1 MSKKSI
7 SLISSN
13 PEALKSLEKLGQRIR
28 ANRVA
33 NGWTIKDMANR
44 LFCSENTY
52 KAIEAGKPTSSIGII
67 VNVLWLFGQIES
79 IDAIAPVQLNLDKII
94 RVRRKSKANDDSS
107 ISERDRDF

>member
-7 SLISSN
+7 SLISLN
-13 PEALKSLEKLGQRIR
+13 PEALKSLEKLGLRIR

-33 NGWTIKDMANR
+33 QGWTIKDMANR

-67 VNVLWLFGQIES
+67 VNALWLFGQIDS
-79 IDAIAPVQLNLDKII
+79 IDAIAPVQINPDKII
-94 RVRRKSKANDDSS
+94 RVRKQNKTNDAGVISE
-107 ISERDRDF
+107 SERDF

>member
-7 SLISSN
+7 SLISLN
-13 PEALKSLEKLGQRIR
+13 PEALKSLEKLGLRIR

-33 NGWTIKDMANR
+33 QGWTIKDMANR

-67 VNVLWLFGQIES
+67 VNALWLFGQIDS
-79 IDAIAPVQLNLDKII
+79 IDAIAPVQINPDKII
-94 RVRRKSKANDDSS
+94 RVRKQSKTNDAGVISE
-107 ISERDRDF
+107 SERDF

>member
-13 PEALKSLEKLGQRIR
+13 PEALKSLKKICQRIR
-28 ANRVA
+28 ANRIA
-33 NGWTIKDMANR
+33 NSWTIKEMANR

-52 KAIEAGKPTSSIGII
+52 KAVEAGKPTSSIGII
-67 VNVLWLFGQIES
+67 VNALWLFGQIES
-79 IDAIAPVQLNLDKII
+79 LDAIAPVQFNPDKII
-94 RVRRKSKANDDSS
+94 RVRRKSKANDDGS

>member
-28 ANRVA
+28 SNRVA
-33 NGWTIKDMANR
+33 QGWTIKDMANR

-67 VNVLWLFGQIES
+67 VNALWLFGQIDS
-79 IDAIAPVQLNLDKII
+79 IDAIAPVQINPDNLI
-94 RVRRKSKANDDSS
+94 RVRKQNKTNDAGV
-107 ISERDRDF
+107 ISENERDF